1 MIIQLINF
9 LHLILVLVVSSSI
22 FIPNYK
28 IKQLALTFLIFLLA
42 QYITNYGRCGL
53 TELEYVIKGE
63 KYQEGF
69 LYRLIKPVITVK
81 EDYFNNQLYLIHI
94 LYIVILSYQLLNLN
108 PSMGT

>member
-1 MIIQLINF
+1 MILQIINL
-9 LHLILVLVVSSSI
+9 LHLSLVLGVASSI
-22 FIPNYK
+22 FISNYQ
-28 IKQLALTFLIFLLA
+28 IKKFGLTFLLFLLA

-53 TELEYVIKGE
+53 TELEYIVKGE

-94 LYIVILSYQLLNLN
+94 LYIGILWYQLSNNYKLN
-108 PSMGT
+108 S